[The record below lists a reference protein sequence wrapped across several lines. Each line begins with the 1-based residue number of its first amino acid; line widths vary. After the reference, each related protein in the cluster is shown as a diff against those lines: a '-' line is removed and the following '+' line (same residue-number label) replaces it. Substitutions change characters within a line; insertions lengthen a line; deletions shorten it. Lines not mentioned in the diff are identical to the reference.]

1 MAAPCLALVPGL
13 NNTAQVWDG
22 AMAGLAGAAD
32 CRALDCPALDTVEA
46 VADALLAQLPQRFFL
61 AGFSFG
67 GYVALAMLERAP
79 QRVAGLALVNSST
92 RADTDPQ
99 RAARAKSILAA
110 QAGEHESL
118 MAAQA
123 GMVFHPSSLANA
135 ALMAQRSAM
144 VRDYGS
150 ARFVAHL
157 KACSQRPDR
166 TALLAASA
174 CPVLVVAARDDRVI
188 PADLQR
194 ATVQAMPH
202 ARFVEIADAGHMMP
216 LEQPA
221 ALAQALRTWITSA
234 PLQP

>member
-1 MAAPCLALVPGL
+1 
-13 NNTAQVWDG
+13 
-22 AMAGLAGAAD
+22 
-32 CRALDCPALDTVEA
+32 
-46 VADALLAQLPQRFFL
+46 
-61 AGFSFG
+61 
-67 GYVALAMLERAP
+67 
-79 QRVAGLALVNSST
+79 
-92 RADTDPQ
+92 
-99 RAARAKSILAA
+99 
-110 QAGEHESL
+110 
-118 MAAQA
+118 
-123 GMVFHPSSLANA
+123 
-135 ALMAQRSAM
+135 MAQRSAM